1 MTDFFNKMT
10 SILAGAVV
18 LLVGGA
24 LAGLGLGVLALLAMG
39 GMIALGLGLLAAPFV
54 TKLAEEEIAKA
65 DAAQTI

>member
-1 MTDFFNKMT
+1 MTSFFNKMT

-39 GMIALGLGLLAAPFV
+39 GLIAMGLGMLAAPFV
-54 TKLAEEEIAKA
+54 SKLTEAELAKSE
-65 DAAQTI
+65 DAQSA

>member
-1 MTDFFNKMT
+1 MTEFFNKMT

-65 DAAQTI
+65 DAQTI

>member
-24 LAGLGLGVLALLAMG
+24 LAGLGLVVLALLAMG

-54 TKLAEEEIAKA
+54 TKLAEEEIAKP